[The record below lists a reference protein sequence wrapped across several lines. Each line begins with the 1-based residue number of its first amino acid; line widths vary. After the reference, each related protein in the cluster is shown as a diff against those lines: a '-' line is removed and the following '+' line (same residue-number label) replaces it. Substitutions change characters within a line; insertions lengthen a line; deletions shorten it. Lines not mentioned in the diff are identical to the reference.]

1 LRRRMLASAVLA
13 AAVLPGSQLAWMAP
27 GSPPAGAASQG
38 APRTGTLLAGTPRTG
53 TLLAGTPRAG
63 TLLAGTLL
71 AAGDIPPCP
80 HGKPTGGS
88 RATAAI
94 IGAHHGTVAP
104 LGDLINGH
112 TPRGDYKGCYGRT
125 WGRYRS
131 RTRPALGNHDYI
143 RGSAAAYFSYFG
155 RRAGPRGKGY
165 YSYNLAAWHIVV
177 INSNCSHIGG
187 CRAGSPEERWLRLDL
202 ATHRALCTLAYWHK
216 PLFTSGPPH
225 SGDPELRAF
234 WQDLYRAGA
243 DVILNGHNHQYE
255 RFAPQNPSGGFDP
268 HRGIRE
274 FVVGTG
280 GSPLDPF
287 REIKPNSQA
296 RNATTY
302 GVLKLTLEPGSY
314 RWRFLATP
322 GHAFTDSGSGTC
334 VRPAGHQVRP

>member
-1 LRRRMLASAVLA
+1 MRRRVLASAVLA
-13 AAVLPGSQLAWMAP
+13 AAILPGSQLAAMVQVTPAP
-27 GSPPAGAASQG
+27 AT
-38 APRTGTLLAGTPRTG
+38 APRGA
-53 TLLAGTPRAG
+53 PRAG
-63 TLLAGTLL
+63 TLLAASPLGHSPRAGTLL

-94 IGAHHGTVAP
+94 IGANHGTVAP

-125 WGRYRS
+125 WGRYKS

-165 YSYNLAAWHIVV
+165 YSYTLATWHIVV

-187 CRAGSPEERWLRLDL
+187 CRAGSTEERWLRLDL
-202 ATHRALCTLAYWHK
+202 ARHRALCTLAYWHK
-216 PLFTSGPPH
+216 PLFTSGPPR

-234 WQDLYRAGA
+234 WQDLYRAGT
-243 DVILNGHNHQYE
+243 DVVLNGHNHQYE
-255 RFAPQNPSGGFDP
+255 RFAPQNPSGVFDP

-296 RNATTY
+296 RNDTTY
-302 GVLKLTLEPGSY
+302 GVLKLTLKAGAY
-314 RWRFLATP
+314 QWRFLPAR
-322 GHAFTDSGSGTC
+322 GHTFTDSGSGTC
-334 VRPAGHQVRP
+334 HRPASHQARS